1 MKMKN
6 KFKQYLLDTFPHI
19 ILAIAVILCLV
30 AMYFFSQWQQ
40 ATRLNIAYADQS
52 LLTHELS
59 NDNALEAYSMGYLLA
74 KNDKPA
80 RAVKAF
86 DVAEATDD
94 PHLQALAK
102 HALGNLY
109 ANTAEADLEDAHGSR
124 HLVARIL
131 LAREAYKGALRLE
144 PDFYAARYNLER
156 LDRISPQKRGAGS
169 AMIDGYTIGI
179 DPFKQNGRALMK
191 DNTRRGLP

>member
-1 MKMKN
+1 MKRRHKIR
-6 KFKQYLLDTFPHI
+6 QYILDYLPTI
-19 ILAIAVILCLV
+19 ILSIAGLFCLV
-30 AMYFFSQWQQ
+30 SVYFFSQWQQ
-40 ATRLNIAYADQS
+40 AVRLNTAYADQS
-52 LLTHELS
+52 MLTHELS

-74 KNDKPA
+74 ENDKPA

-124 HLVARIL
+124 HLVARVL